1 MGAALPIVAIGL
13 QAGSQ
18 LYGGIEESR
27 GLRAEARALD
37 ENARLTERD
46 GAMAAVDAYR
56 ASRLQMGEDM
66 AALAGSGGIT
76 SASSGG
82 DIIAA
87 SAIEREL
94 QVMNIRYSAGQEAK
108 GLRAQAKDRRRA
120 AKGAIIGGV
129 LGAAASAVQGAM
141 QMRSQARVE
150 GMNAATRAGQR
161 SGYGIPI
168 PTPGSMGAGL
178 VDPRRYGQRADPR
191 LNY

>member
-1 MGAALPIVAIGL
+1 MAAALPIVAIGL

-27 GLRAEARALD
+27 GLKAEARALD

-46 GAMAAVDAYR
+46 GAMAAVDSYR

-76 SASSGG
+76 AASSGS
-82 DIIAA
+82 DILAA

-94 QVMNIRYSAGQEAK
+94 EVMNIRFEAGQEAT
-108 GLRAQAKDRRRA
+108 GLRAQAKQRRKD

-129 LGAAASAVQGAM
+129 LGAASSALNGAM
-141 QMRSQARVE
+141 QMRGQTRSAAQNERVRV
-150 GMNAATRAGQR
+150 GAR

-168 PTPGSMGAGL
+168 PAPARG
-178 VDPRRYGQRADPR
+178 
-191 LNY
+191 N